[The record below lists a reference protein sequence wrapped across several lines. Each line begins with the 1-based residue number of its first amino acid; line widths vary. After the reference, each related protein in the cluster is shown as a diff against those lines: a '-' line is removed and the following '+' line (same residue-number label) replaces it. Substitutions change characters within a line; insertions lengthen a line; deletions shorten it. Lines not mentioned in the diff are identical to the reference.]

1 MKIRTKYDLGDTI
14 IYKESDGEL
23 KVAKIVSI
31 EINHEIC
38 FNKILTRIEYE
49 IEVVE
54 NHKIEKYSLLEN
66 RILCKASKRLIN
78 KHLCKE

>member
-14 IYKESDGEL
+14 IYKKSDGEL

-38 FNKILTRIEYE
+38 FKILTRIEYE

-54 NHKIEKYSLLEN
+54 NHKLVKYSLLEN
-66 RILCKASKRLIN
+66 AILCKASKRLIN